1 MVKVGHGTFIHIFM
15 LLQLL
20 LLIAVSE
27 GSILKRPKRHWQG
40 KVQLVTVYDA
50 RTSDFERCVNNC
62 YWRVELHQIC
72 TWGDAARGAR
82 PSERSSPKREELA
95 QARDSVLFPDIFL
108 GFSPEREGAHLSERE
123 VLRLDESRLGETTS
137 PEREHQILSD
147 AKSRGFSPKRAYSRL
162 SESPKS

>member
-27 GSILKRPKRHWQG
+27 GSILKRPKRHVHIMNFLDHNINLNVHCKSTDDDLGFHDVSYGNEYQFEFYPNIFGTTMFFCNLQWQG

-72 TWGDAARGAR
+72 TWGDAGQKQQLC
-82 PSERSSPKREELA
+82 SPWK
-95 QARDSVLFPDIFL
+95 
-108 GFSPEREGAHLSERE
+108 
-123 VLRLDESRLGETTS
+123 
-137 PEREHQILSD
+137 
-147 AKSRGFSPKRAYSRL
+147 
-162 SESPKS
+162 